1 MQANLTPA
9 IGRLVTVVA
18 PENETIAR
26 GDRKP
31 LAALVETTG
40 GRFSTALGID
50 LASGESTEIFKWFLA
65 AILFGA
71 RISGSIAVQTYNEF
85 ARENLLTPAKLLRR
99 GWNGLVEVLDRGGY
113 VRYDFKTA
121 TKLLEVCQTLMDRY
135 DGDLNTLHSSAEGP
149 ADLEQKIRQ
158 LGKGVGEVS
167 VGIFLRE
174 MRGIWRKAEPMPSDL
189 VLSGAESLGLLGKN
203 PKDKRRALE
212 ELKAKWAEEGGRPAQ
227 FPDFEAALLRRGLA
241 TRRNSRKRSKRET

>member
-1 MQANLTPA
+1 M
-9 IGRLVTVVA
+9 
-18 PENETIAR
+18 
-26 GDRKP
+26 
-31 LAALVETTG
+31 G

-50 LASGESTEIFKWFLA
+50 LVSGESPEIFKWLLA

-71 RISGSIAVQTYNEF
+71 RISGRIAVQTYNEF
-85 ARENLLTPAKLLRR
+85 ARENLLTPNKLLRR

-121 TKLLEVCQTLMDRY
+121 TKLLEVCQTLMERY
-135 DGDLNTLHSSAEGP
+135 HGDLNTLHSGAKDLG
-149 ADLEQKIRQ
+149 DLEQRIRQ

-174 MRGIWRKAEPMPSDL
+174 MRGTWRKAEPLPSDL

-203 PKDKRRALE
+203 PKDRKRALE
-212 ELKAKWAEEGGRPAQ
+212 HLKAKWAEEGGRLAQ

-241 TRRNSRKRSKRET
+241 VRRNSRKRSNGET

>member
-1 MQANLTPA
+1 M
-9 IGRLVTVVA
+9 
-18 PENETIAR
+18 
-26 GDRKP
+26 
-31 LAALVETTG
+31 G
-40 GRFSTALGID
+40 GKFSTALGIA
-50 LASGESTEIFKWFLA
+50 LASGESPEIFKWLLA

-71 RISGSIAVQTYNEF
+71 RISGRIAVQTYNEF
-85 ARENLLTPAKLLRR
+85 SRENLLTPNDLLRR

-121 TKLLEVCQTLMDRY
+121 TKLLEVCRTLMERY
-135 DGDLNTLHSSAEGP
+135 HGDLNTLHSGAKGP
-149 ADLEQKIRQ
+149 GDLEQRIRQ

-174 MRGIWRKAEPMPSDL
+174 MRGTWRKAEPLPSDL

-203 PKDKRRALE
+203 PKDRKRALE
-212 ELKAKWAEEGGRPAQ
+212 QLKAKWAEEGGRLAQ

-241 TRRNSRKRSKRET
+241 ARRNSRKRSNGGT

>member
-1 MQANLTPA
+1 MH
-9 IGRLVTVVA
+9 VKVVA
-18 PENETIAR
+18 PETETIER

-31 LAALVETTG
+31 LAALVKAMG
-40 GRFSTALGID
+40 GKFSTALGIA
-50 LASGESTEIFKWFLA
+50 LASGESPEIFKWLLA

-71 RISGSIAVQTYNEF
+71 RISGRIAVQTYNEF
-85 ARENLLTPAKLLRR
+85 SRENLLTPNDLLRR

-121 TKLLEVCQTLMDRY
+121 TKLLEVCRTLMERY
-135 DGDLNTLHSSAEGP
+135 HGDLNTLHSGAKGP
-149 ADLEQKIRQ
+149 GDLEQRIRQ

-174 MRGIWRKAEPMPSDL
+174 MRGTWRKAEPLPSDL

-203 PKDKRRALE
+203 PKDRKRALE
-212 ELKAKWAEEGGRPAQ
+212 QLKAKWAEEGGRLAQ

-241 TRRNSRKRSKRET
+241 ARRNSRKRSNGGT

>member
-1 MQANLTPA
+1 M
-9 IGRLVTVVA
+9 
-18 PENETIAR
+18 
-26 GDRKP
+26 
-31 LAALVETTG
+31 G

-50 LASGESTEIFKWFLA
+50 LASRESPEIFKWLLA

-71 RISGSIAVQTYNEF
+71 RISGRIAVQTYNEF
-85 ARENLLTPAKLLRR
+85 SRENLLNPNELLRR

-121 TKLLEVCQTLMDRY
+121 TKLLQVCQTLMDRY
-135 DGDLNTLHSSAEGP
+135 DGDLNTLHSRAKGP
-149 ADLEQKIRQ
+149 GDLEQRIRQ

-174 MRGIWRKAEPMPSDL
+174 MRGTWHKAEPLPSDL

-203 PKDKRRALE
+203 PKDRKRALE
-212 ELKAKWAEEGGRPAQ
+212 QLKAKWAEEGGRLAQ

-241 TRRNSRKRSKRET
+241 ARRNSRKRSNGET